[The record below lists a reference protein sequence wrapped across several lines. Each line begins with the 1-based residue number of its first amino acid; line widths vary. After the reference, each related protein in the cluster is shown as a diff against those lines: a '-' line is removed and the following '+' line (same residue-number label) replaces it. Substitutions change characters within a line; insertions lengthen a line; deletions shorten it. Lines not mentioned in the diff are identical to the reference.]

1 MNRKKTLKIFLII
14 LGSLALMLGVLH
26 LLTYYF
32 YSVKYVPSENEYV
45 NRVSYID
52 PETSELSEGFETCN
66 ERIVDYYNTN
76 PGDPSAQVV
85 SYSAGKNGLRK
96 FILENYENRNY
107 SDSGYLNIRFVINCK
122 GETGRYVVHEN
133 DLDLSPK
140 SFNSELKEQLYGLTK
155 QLKKWNPVVFREQ
168 PQDSYMYISY
178 RIKNGEIIE
187 ILP

>member
-1 MNRKKTLKIFLII
+1 MSRKKIQKIVFVII
-14 LGSLALMLGVLH
+14 GSLALILGVLY
-26 LLTYYF
+26 LLSYYF
-32 YSVKYVPSENEYV
+32 YRVKYVPSENKYE
-45 NRVSYID
+45 NRISYIN

-85 SYSAGKNGLRK
+85 SYSKGKNGLRK
-96 FILENYENRNY
+96 FILGNYENRNY

-122 GETGRYVVHEN
+122 GKTGRYIVHEN
-133 DLDLSPK
+133 DLDLNPK
-140 SFNSELKEQLYGLTK
+140 TFNPDLKEQLFGLTK
-155 QLKKWNPVVFREQ
+155 QLKKWNPVIFQEQ

-178 RIKNGEIIE
+178 RIKNGQIIE